1 MLDSVKAI
9 QAQQIY
15 RVQPVS
21 LDEKSKNRNNQQQQL
36 LGGVNFFTGKSYTP
50 NYPSVE
56 NSPTLAKS
64 LDLLG

>member
-21 LDEKSKNRNNQQQQL
+21 LEEKSRGRNNQQQQL
-36 LGGVNFFTGKSYTP
+36 LGGVNFFTGKAYSP

-56 NSPTLAKS
+56 GSPTFGKS
-64 LDLLG
+64 LDILG

>member
-21 LDEKSKNRNNQQQQL
+21 LDEKSNNRNNQQQQL
-36 LGGVNFFTGKSYTP
+36 LGVNFFTGKAYSP

-56 NSPTLAKS
+56 NSPTLGRS

>member
-1 MLDSVKAI
+1 MLESVKAI

-15 RVQPVS
+15 RVQPIS
-21 LDEKSKNRNNQQQQL
+21 LNDKSNYKNQEQQHSV
-36 LGGVNFFTGKSYTP
+36 GVNFFTGKTYSP

-56 NSPTLAKS
+56 GSPVLGKS